1 MDCTST
7 RISYKQ
13 TGLFSHLMVDYLDQ
27 VPPLRPFFEFE
38 NTWDGF
44 DAALKSR
51 QTFNTNREA
60 LVQHLNLQYEGL
72 NPNEKVKANIQSL
85 SLSTTFT
92 VITAHQPNLLTGPL
106 YFFYKIIHAIRLAD
120 DAEKRHP
127 GFKFVPVYYM
137 GNEDADLDEL
147 GHFIINGEKFNWET
161 KQTGAVGHMKIDDAL
176 IRLITRVDGQI
187 RVLPHGAE
195 LMDRLKRI
203 FQKGKRIQQAMLELV
218 NELFGEFGLVV
229 MIADSALMKKQVIPV
244 FEKELFEEGASPLVT
259 QTTTALDAAGYKVQ
273 AHPRA
278 INLFYLGDG
287 IRNRIEKQGDEY
299 QVVNTDIKFTADEI
313 RTELHQHPERFS
325 PNVILRG
332 IYQESILPNVAF
344 VGGGGETAYWLQ
356 LKSLFK
362 AYNVFFP
369 VLLARNSFL
378 LLSKKQDTALQNMQL
393 NASQLFLGA
402 EKLMEWLVKRAAG
415 DAVSITN
422 KLEQASKLYDDLKVQ
437 ATQIDKS
444 LVSHIDALK
453 TQSLTKLSQ
462 LEKKFLRAEKRKYSD
477 QRRQLEGIFEA
488 LFPKGGLQ
496 ERVEN
501 FMPFY
506 GQFGAD
512 WLKNLYDKSGSF
524 EQDFCIVTYK

>member
-1 MDCTST
+1 M
-7 RISYKQ
+7 
-13 TGLFSHLMVDYLDQ
+13 
-27 VPPLRPFFEFE
+27 
-38 NTWDGF
+38 
-44 DAALKSR
+44 
-51 QTFNTNREA
+51 
-60 LVQHLNLQYEGL
+60 
-72 NPNEKVKANIQSL
+72 AN
-85 SLSTTFT
+85 
-92 VITAHQPNLLTGPL
+92 
-106 YFFYKIIHAIRLAD
+106 

-147 GHFIINGEKFNWET
+147 GHFFINGEKFNWET

-176 IRLITRVDGQI
+176 IRLITRAEGQI
-187 RVLPHGAE
+187 RVLPYGAE

-218 NELFGEFGLVV
+218 NDLFSSFGLVV
-229 MIADSALMKKQVIPV
+229 MIADSALMKSQVIPV
-244 FEKELFEEGASPLVT
+244 FEKELFEDGASPLVV

-273 AHPRA
+273 AHPRE
-278 INLFYLGDG
+278 INLFYLADG
-287 IRNRIEKQGDEY
+287 IRNRIEKQGGEY
-299 QVVNTDIKFTADEI
+299 QVVNTALKFSADEI

-369 VLLARNSFL
+369 VLLVRNSFL
-378 LLSKKQDTALQNMQL
+378 LLSKKQDAALKNMNL
-393 NASQLFLGA
+393 DAPQLFQGA
-402 EKLMEWLVKRAAG
+402 ERLMEWLVKREAG
-415 DAVSITN
+415 GVVSISE
-422 KLEQASKLYDDLKVQ
+422 KLEQASKLYDQLKEQ

-444 LVSHIDALK
+444 LLSHIDALK
-453 TQSLTKLSQ
+453 TQTLAKLEQ
-462 LEKKFLRAEKRKYSD
+462 LEKKFIRAEKRNHSD
-477 QRRQLEGIFEA
+477 QRRQLEGIISA
-488 LFPKGGLQ
+488 LFPNGGLQ

-506 GQFGAD
+506 GKYGPA
-512 WLKNLYDKSGSF
+512 WLKNLYENSGSF